1 MLYPIVLGLLHHLLC
16 YFALVCLAH
25 VDLCSWGNV
34 SRILYDISPIEAQQS
49 SLEQEIQ
56 VDHYTWNK
64 SYYNVILG
72 TVLTKQINYVSHS
85 NQCIKDLGG
94 YMCT

>member
-1 MLYPIVLGLLHHLLC
+1 MRPLRGGFSCVIYSSISPDFEATKVMLYPIVLGLLHHLLC

-25 VDLCSWGNV
+25 VDLCSWRNV
-34 SRILYDISPIEAQQS
+34 SRILCDISPIEAQQS

-64 SYYNVILG
+64 HTI
-72 TVLTKQINYVSHS
+72 T
-85 NQCIKDLGG
+85 
-94 YMCT
+94 